1 MAAIQC
7 IWMEAM
13 MVTNI
18 SVVLL
23 MPGKPQFFYFFYYI
37 MFGSSN
43 IFLDRLEDAERTSI
57 ASSNLCGRACEN
69 VIG

>member
-23 MPGKPQFFYFFYYI
+23 MPG
-37 MFGSSN
+37 MFLQPPSSATAKQTNKQLPVNMISVLFVSTN
-43 IFLDRLEDAERTSI
+43 ILF
-57 ASSNLCGRACEN
+57 
-69 VIG
+69 